1 MISMVFRE
9 HQGLDNKTPDEVSDI
24 KTECENKWITL
35 IQNVCKK
42 WQISIKSN

>member
-1 MISMVFRE
+1 MVFRE

-42 WQISIKSN
+42 WQISKSN